1 MIYAVRLYTV
11 DVASLPVFAAAFRRG
26 GLWTDIARLFPGHI
40 HTDLLRNPSDSS
52 KFLSIEF
59 WSSVPALVAARRSPE
74 ARSFGCWLK
83 RQTIGARA
91 SACSSSRLNRA
102 RSPRPVKRSALSSR
116 LSPPHANLP
125 TSQMRCG
132 PKQGDE
138 LRSGAILSMV
148 PCGSDQAEL
157 DLSRVLSLSLEVN
170 AGDPVIN

>member
-1 MIYAVRLYTV
+1 M
-11 DVASLPVFAAAFRRG
+11 
-26 GLWTDIARLFPGHI
+26 
-40 HTDLLRNPSDSS
+40 
-52 KFLSIEF
+52 
-59 WSSVPALVAARRSPE
+59 
-74 ARSFGCWLK
+74 
-83 RQTIGARA
+83 
-91 SACSSSRLNRA
+91 
-102 RSPRPVKRSALSSR
+102 KRSALSSR

-170 AGDPVIN
+170 AGDSVIN